1 MYGLLALED
10 IHTCSAAESTR
21 MYVYVQEGTYH
32 MTRGQGSM
40 SLVNAQSLHLGG
52 PYAQHV
58 NTRTHEALPGTLGAC
73 ETL

>member
-1 MYGLLALED
+1 
-10 IHTCSAAESTR
+10 